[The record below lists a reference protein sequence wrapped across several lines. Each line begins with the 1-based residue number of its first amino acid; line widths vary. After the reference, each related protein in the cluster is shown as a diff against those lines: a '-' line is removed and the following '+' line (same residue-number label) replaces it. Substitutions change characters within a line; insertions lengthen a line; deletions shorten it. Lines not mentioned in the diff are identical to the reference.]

1 MVNLKKKLGDLLVE
15 NNMLTEAHL
24 MEALKFQKENGMRLG
39 DALVDLGFI
48 TYESL
53 IEVLEFQLGIPHVNL
68 YKYSIDEKVIDT
80 IDSNLA
86 KRFSVIPLK
95 LNKANNSLTLAMEDP
110 LDIVAIDEIAR
121 HTGFFVEPVIA
132 SPGEIQRILDQHYGI
147 KDSVDKVMKNL
158 ESKDDLE
165 KEILEIEKLKEMVD
179 DAPIV
184 RVVNSIIDQAIKD
197 GASDI
202 HIEPGPKKLVIRF
215 RVDGVLRDI
224 MNTPKHTQG
233 VIISRLKIMA
243 NMDIAERRLPQ
254 DSRFQTKIS
263 GREIDVRVS
272 TLPTIYG
279 EKMVMR
285 ILDTSSLILD
295 INKLGMEEFNLSTFK
310 DIIAKPNGIFLVT
323 GPTGCGKTTTL
334 YSLLS
339 YFNSRDKNIVTIE
352 DPVEYRLDGINQVNV
367 IPKIGLNF
375 AEGLRSILRQDP
387 DIVMVGEIR
396 DKETAE
402 IAIRAALTGHVV
414 LSTLHTNDSPGA
426 INRLIDMGLPPF
438 LVASAVN
445 GVMAQRLVR
454 KICGVCNG
462 TGCGKCNHTGFK
474 GRVAIHEVLALDD
487 EMRNGIMNKISSK
500 ELKQMALSKGLV
512 TLYNDGLAKVD
523 QKITTQEEVLKVAY
537 GEEF

>member
-1 MVNLKKKLGDLLVE
+1 MSNIKKRLGDLLVE
-15 NNMLTEAHL
+15 NHMLTEEQL
-24 MEALKFQKENGMRLG
+24 MEALRYQKQNEMRLG
-39 DALVDLGFI
+39 DALVELELI
-48 TYESL
+48 TYEAL

-68 YKYSIDEKVIDT
+68 YKFAIEEKVINL

-95 LNKANNSLTLAMEDP
+95 LNGKSLTLAMMDP

-121 HTGFFVEPVIA
+121 VTGFDVEPVIA
-132 SPGEIQRILDQHYGI
+132 SPTEIQRVLDQHYGI
-147 KDSVDKVMKNL
+147 KESVDKVIRNL
-158 ESKDDLE
+158 ESTKDIE
-165 KEILEIEKLKEMVD
+165 KEILEIDQLKEMVD

-184 RVVNSIIDQAIKD
+184 RVVNSIIDQAIKE

-202 HIEPGPKKLVIRF
+202 HIEPSADKLVIRF

-224 MNTPKHTQG
+224 MNSPKHTQG

-254 DSRFQTKIS
+254 DNRFQTNVGGK
-263 GREIDVRVS
+263 EIDVRVS

-295 INKLGMEEFNLSTFK
+295 INNLGMEKFNLNRFK
-310 DIIAKPNGIFLVT
+310 EIISKPNGIFLVT

-352 DPVEYRLDGINQVNV
+352 DPVEYRLVGINQVNV

-414 LSTLHTNDSPGA
+414 LSTLHTNDAPGA
-426 INRLIDMGLPPF
+426 LNRLIDMGLPPF
-438 LVASAVN
+438 LVASAIN

-454 KICGVCNG
+454 RICATCGG
-462 TGCGKCNHTGFK
+462 SGCGKCNNTGYK
-474 GRVAIHEVLALDD
+474 GRAAIHEILVMDD
-487 EMRNGIMNKISSK
+487 DMRQGVMNKISNK
-500 ELKQMALSKGLV
+500 ELKQLALNKGLI
-512 TLYNDGLAKVD
+512 TLYNDGLAKVEN
-523 QKITTQEEVLKVAY
+523 KVTTKEEVLKVAY